1 MRLLTSTA
9 VLSCACAAVLSGAV
23 AGAPVAKPR
32 LVSNRPVETG
42 ASWIGVVSA
51 SRRPVVTARLGRRAQ
66 AVTVRRL
73 RPGRYQLRTIFRQAG
88 RWALWAGRQRF
99 GIVRVRLAP
108 LRLTNAMDVVVETS
122 GSLLVSD
129 FSDRVFR
136 LAGDRLT
143 LVAGSGRPGHSGD
156 GGPALRA
163 AIGFPVEIAADPRG
177 GFGIVHGERW
187 IRHVDRAGTISTV
200 AEFEQPTALAYD
212 SAGNLWVSELLGGV
226 KRRDVATGA
235 VTTYPGF
242 NRPHGLAVAADG
254 TVYVADTFNNR
265 VQRISRGGSISTLAD
280 GMNQPNDVALG
291 PDGNVYS
298 TDWGNNRIVR
308 ITPAGVATRIADSPQ
323 PSSVAVGADGT
334 VFVTEDR
341 RGAVRRIT
349 VANLAAFK
357 PATAATAW
365 TGTLVSK
372 RRPGAVTARNG
383 ITTQAV
389 AVRRAA
395 GNRYRLRA
403 VFPFSG
409 RWQLFAG
416 RRRLGLVSVRPEPAL
431 ASALPTAQAFRL
443 CGGTG
448 PPYPQYALSRDPASG
463 ALWASCRQQA
473 RLHRISPASGETR
486 AILRLTSTPY
496 AIAAGLGAVWS
507 AERGPVVNRIDL
519 RTGRGATAVSGGG
532 FSYIWTAA
540 GSVWAADDEASALMR
555 YDPAG
560 RRVVATIPT
569 GNGTSALVEDA
580 GRLWIVNHRDG
591 TLQRIDPATNTSTA
605 LGRLP
610 GDAPERM
617 TYAEGSLW
625 VTGRGTDLLRVDPA
639 TGAVQATVDVGAGAI
654 DVAAAAHSIWV
665 AVPTDEADRQG
676 NPFLDRLLRVD
687 PATTAVVETL
697 RPTAPIVVNGLAST
711 GNALWI
717 ADTAG
722 GRLYRIEA
730 ST

>member
-23 AGAPVAKPR
+23 AGAPAAKPR

-42 ASWIGVVSA
+42 ARWIGVVSA
-51 SRRPVVTARLGRRAQ
+51 SRRPVVTARLGRRSQ
-66 AVTVRRL
+66 TVTVRRL
-73 RPGRYQLRTIFRQAG
+73 RPGRYQLRAIFRQAG
-88 RWALWAGRQRF
+88 RWVLWAARQRF
-99 GIVRVRLAP
+99 GTVLVRQAP
-108 LRLTNAMDVVVETS
+108 LRLTNAMDVVVEPS

-136 LAGDRLT
+136 LIGDRLT
-143 LVAGSGRPGHSGD
+143 LLAGNGRPGHTGD
-156 GGPALRA
+156 GGPAVRA
-163 AIGFPVEIAADPRG
+163 AIGFPVEIGVDPRG

-187 IRHVDRAGTISTV
+187 VRHIDPFGTITTV
-200 AEFEQPTALAYD
+200 AEFQQPTALAYD
-212 SAGNLWVSELLGGV
+212 SRGNLWVSELLGGV
-226 KRRDVATGA
+226 KRRDAATGA
-235 VTTYPGF
+235 VTTYAGF

-265 VQRISRGGSISTLAD
+265 IQRISPGGSVTTLAD
-280 GMNQPNDVALG
+280 GINQPNDVALG
-291 PDGNVYS
+291 PDGNIYS
-298 TDWGNNRIVR
+298 TEWGSSRILR
-308 ITPAGVATRIADSPQ
+308 FTPTGVATRIADSTR
-323 PSSVAVGADGT
+323 PSSVAVGADGM
-334 VFVTEDR
+334 VYVTEER
-341 RGAVRRIT
+341 RGAVRRIR
-349 VANLAAFK
+349 VASLAAFK
-357 PATAATAW
+357 PARAGTAW

-372 RRPGAVTARNG
+372 RRPGTVTARNG
-383 ITTQAV
+383 VTSQAV
-389 AVRRAA
+389 AVRR
-395 GNRYRLRA
+395 GGRNRYRLRA

-409 RWQLFAG
+409 RWQLLAS
-416 RRRLGLVSVRPEPAL
+416 RRRLGVVSVRPAPAL

-448 PPYPQYALSRDPASG
+448 PPYPQYALSRDPGTG

-486 AILRLTSTPY
+486 AILRLTSTPFS
-496 AIAAGLGAVWS
+496 IAAGLGAVWS
-507 AERGPVVNRIDL
+507 AERSPVVSRIDM
-519 RTGRGATAVSGGG
+519 RTGRSGTAVTGGG
-532 FSYIWTAA
+532 FAYIWTAA
-540 GSVWAADDEASALMR
+540 GSVWAADDDASALLR

-560 RRVVATIPT
+560 RRVVATVPT

-591 TLQRIDPATNTSTA
+591 TLQRIDPATNTSSA

-617 TYAEGSLW
+617 TYAGGSLW
-625 VTGRGTDLLRVDPA
+625 VTGRGTDVLRVDPA
-639 TGAVQATVDVGAGAI
+639 TGAVQATMDVGAGAI

-697 RPTAPIVVNGLAST
+697 RPTTPIVVNGLAST
-711 GNALWI
+711 GDALWI

-722 GRLYRIEA
+722 GRLYRI
-730 ST
+730 SR

>member
-9 VLSCACAAVLSGAV
+9 VLSCACAAVLSGV
-23 AGAPVAKPR
+23 VSGAPVAKPR

-42 ASWIGVVSA
+42 ARWIGVVSA
-51 SRRPVVTARLGRRAQ
+51 SRRPVVTARLGRRSQ

-73 RPGRYQLRTIFRQAG
+73 RPGRYQLRAIFREAG
-88 RWALWAGRQRF
+88 RWALWAGGQRF
-99 GIVRVRLAP
+99 GTVLVRQAP
-108 LRLTNAMDVVVETS
+108 LRLTNAMDVVVEPS

-136 LAGDRLT
+136 LNGDRLT
-143 LVAGSGRPGHSGD
+143 LVAGNGRPGHTGD
-156 GGPALRA
+156 GGPAVRA
-163 AIGFPVEIAADPRG
+163 AIGFPVEIAVDPRG

-187 IRHVDRAGTISTV
+187 IRHVDRSGTITTV
-200 AEFEQPTALAYD
+200 AEFQQPTALAYD
-212 SAGNLWVSELLGGV
+212 SGGNLWVSELLGGV
-226 KRRDVATGA
+226 KRRDAATGA
-235 VTTYPGF
+235 VTAYPGF

-265 VQRISRGGSISTLAD
+265 VQRISPNGAVSTLASGID
-280 GMNQPNDVALG
+280 QPNDVALG
-291 PDGNVYS
+291 PDGSIYS
-298 TDWGNNRIVR
+298 TDWGNGRILR
-308 ITPAGVATRIADSPQ
+308 ITRAGVATSIANSPQ

-334 VFVTEDR
+334 VYVAEQR

-349 VANLAAFK
+349 VASLVAFK
-357 PATAATAW
+357 PARAGTAW

-372 RRPGAVTARNG
+372 RRPGTVIARNG
-383 ITTQAV
+383 VTTHPV
-389 AVRRAA
+389 AVRRT
-395 GNRYRLRA
+395 GRNRYRVRA

-409 RWQLFAG
+409 RWQILAG
-416 RRRLGLVSVRPEPAL
+416 RRRVGVVSVRPGAAL
-431 ASALPTAQAFRL
+431 ISALPTAQAFRL

-496 AIAAGLGAVWS
+496 SIAAGLGAVWS
-507 AERGPVVNRIDL
+507 AERGPIVYRIDI
-519 RTGRGATAVSGGG
+519 RTGRGTTAVSGGG

-540 GSVWAADDEASALMR
+540 GSVWAADDEASALIR
-555 YDPAG
+555 CDPSG
-560 RRVVATIPT
+560 RRVLATIPT

-580 GRLWIVNHRDG
+580 GRLWIVSHRDG
-591 TLQRIDPATNTSTA
+591 TLQRIDPATNTSTT

-639 TGAVQATVDVGAGAI
+639 TGAVQATIDVGAGAI
-654 DVAAAAHSIWV
+654 DVAAAAHSVWV

-687 PATTAVVETL
+687 PVTARIVETL
-697 RPTAPIVVNGLAST
+697 RPTAPVVVNGFAST

-722 GRLYRIEA
+722 GRLYRV
-730 ST
+730 TR

>member
-1 MRLLTSTA
+1 
-9 VLSCACAAVLSGAV
+9 
-23 AGAPVAKPR
+23 
-32 LVSNRPVETG
+32 VSNRPVETG
-42 ASWIGVVSA
+42 AWWIGVVSA
-51 SRRPVVTARLGRRAQ
+51 SRRPVVTARLGRRSQ

-73 RPGRYQLRTIFRQAG
+73 RPGRYQLRATFRQAG

-99 GIVRVRLAP
+99 GTVLVRQAP
-108 LRLTNAMDVVVETS
+108 LRLTNAMDVVVEPS

-129 FSDRVFR
+129 FSDHVFR
-136 LAGDRLT
+136 LDGDRLT
-143 LVAGSGRPGHSGD
+143 LVAGNGQPGRSGD
-156 GGPALRA
+156 GGPAVRA
-163 AIGFPVEIAADPRG
+163 AIGFPVEIAVDPRG

-187 IRHVDRAGTISTV
+187 VRHVDPAGRITTV
-200 AEFEQPTALAYD
+200 SEFQQPTALAYD
-212 SAGNLWVSELLGGV
+212 ATGNLWVSELLGGV

-235 VTTYPGF
+235 ITTYTGF
-242 NRPHGLAVAADG
+242 SRPHGLAVAADG

-265 VQRISRGGSISTLAD
+265 VRRISPGGSVSTLAE

-291 PDGNVYS
+291 PDGNIYS
-298 TDWGNNRIVR
+298 TDWGNGRILR
-308 ITPAGVATRIADSPQ
+308 ITPAGVATSIAASPQ

-334 VFVTEDR
+334 VYVTEQR

-349 VANLAAFK
+349 VASLAAFK
-357 PATAATAW
+357 PARAGTAW

-372 RRPGAVTARNG
+372 QRLGTVTARNG
-383 ITTQAV
+383 VTTQAV
-389 AVRRAA
+389 AVRRA
-395 GNRYRLRA
+395 GRNRYRLRA

-409 RWQLFAG
+409 RWQLSAT
-416 RRRLGLVSVRPEPAL
+416 RRRLGVVTVRPTPPL
-431 ASALPTAQAFRL
+431 VSALPTAQAFRL

-448 PPYPQYALSRDPASG
+448 PPYPQYALSRDPGTG
-463 ALWASCRQQA
+463 ALWAACRQQA
-473 RLHRISPASGETR
+473 RLHRISPATGETR

-496 AIAAGLGAVWS
+496 SIAAGLGAVWS

-519 RTGRGATAVSGGG
+519 RTGRGTTAVSGGG

-540 GSVWAADDEASALMR
+540 GSVWAADDEAGALMR
-555 YDPAG
+555 YDPSG

-569 GNGTSALVEDA
+569 GNGASALAEGA
-580 GRLWIVNHRDG
+580 GRIWIVNHRDG
-591 TLQRIDPATNTSTA
+591 TLQRIEPATNASTA

-617 TYAEGSLW
+617 TYAEASLW

-639 TGAVQATVDVGAGAI
+639 TGAVQATIDVGAGAI

-665 AVPTDEADRQG
+665 AVPTAEADRQG

-687 PATTAVVETL
+687 PATAAVVETL

-722 GRLYRIEA
+722 GRLYRV
-730 ST
+730 SR

>member
-23 AGAPVAKPR
+23 AGAPVTKPR

-42 ASWIGVVSA
+42 ARWIGVVSA

-66 AVTVRRL
+66 AVAVRRL
-73 RPGRYQLRTIFRQAG
+73 RPGRYQLRAIFRQAG
-88 RWALWAGRQRF
+88 RWTLWAGGQRF
-99 GIVRVRLAP
+99 GTVLVRQAA
-108 LRLTNAMDVVVETS
+108 LRLTNAMDVVVEPS

-136 LAGDRLT
+136 LNGERLT
-143 LVAGSGRPGHSGD
+143 LVAGNGRPGHSGD
-156 GGPALRA
+156 GGPAVRA
-163 AIGFPVEIAADPRG
+163 AIGFPVEIAVDPRG

-187 IRHVDRAGTISTV
+187 IRHVDPAGRISTV

-212 SAGNLWVSELLGGV
+212 SAGNLYVSELLGGV
-226 KRRDVATGA
+226 NRRDAVTGA
-235 VTTYPGF
+235 VTTYSGF

-265 VQRISRGGSISTLAD
+265 VQRISPGGSVSTLAD
-280 GMNQPNDVALG
+280 GINQPNDVALG
-291 PDGNVYS
+291 PDGNIYS
-298 TDWGNNRIVR
+298 TEWGSSRILR
-308 ITPAGVATRIADSPQ
+308 ITPAGVATRIAD
-323 PSSVAVGADGT
+323 
-334 VFVTEDR
+334 
-341 RGAVRRIT
+341 IT
-349 VANLAAFK
+349 VAYLAAFN
-357 PATAATAW
+357 PARAGTAW
-365 TGTLVSK
+365 TGILASK
-372 RRPGAVTARNG
+372 RRPGTVAARNG
-383 ITTQAV
+383 VTTQAV
-389 AVRRAA
+389 FVRRA
-395 GNRYRLRA
+395 GRNRYRLRA

-409 RWQLFAG
+409 RWQLLAG
-416 RRRLGLVSVRPEPAL
+416 RRRLGVVSVRPAPAL
-431 ASALPTAQAFRL
+431 VSALPTAQAFQL

-473 RLHRISPASGETR
+473 RLHRLSPASGETR

-496 AIAAGLGAVWS
+496 SIAAGLGAVWS
-507 AERGPVVNRIDL
+507 AERGPVVSRIDT
-519 RTGRGATAVSGGG
+519 RTGRAATAVTGGG
-532 FSYIWTAA
+532 FAYIWTAA
-540 GSVWAADDEASALMR
+540 GSVWAADDEASALLR

-569 GNGTSALVEDA
+569 GNGTSALAEDA

-591 TLQRIDPATNTSTA
+591 TLQRIDPAVNTSTA

-639 TGAVQATVDVGAGAI
+639 TGAVRATIEVGAGAI

-687 PATTAVVETL
+687 PATNAVVETL
-697 RPTAPIVVNGLAST
+697 RPTARIVVNGLVST

-722 GRLYRIEA
+722 GRLYRI
-730 ST
+730 SR

>member
-23 AGAPVAKPR
+23 AGAPAAKPR

-42 ASWIGVVSA
+42 ARWIGVVSA
-51 SRRPVVTARLGRRAQ
+51 SRRPVVTARLGRRSQ
-66 AVTVRRL
+66 TVTVRRF
-73 RPGRYQLRTIFRQAG
+73 RSGRYQLRAIFRQAG
-88 RWALWAGRQRF
+88 RWALWAARQRF
-99 GIVRVRLAP
+99 GSVLVRQAS
-108 LRLTNAMDVVVETS
+108 LRLTNAMDVVVEPS
-122 GSLLVSD
+122 GSMLVSD

-136 LAGDRLT
+136 LNGDRLT
-143 LVAGSGRPGHSGD
+143 LLAGNGRPGHTGD
-156 GGPALRA
+156 GGPAVRA
-163 AIGFPVEIAADPRG
+163 AIGFPVEIAVDPRG
-177 GFGIVHGERW
+177 GFGIVHGEQW
-187 IRHVDRAGTISTV
+187 VRHVDPSGTISTV
-200 AEFEQPTALAYD
+200 AEFQQPTALAYD
-212 SAGNLWVSELLGGV
+212 SAGNLFVSELLGGV
-226 KRRDVATGA
+226 KRRDAATGA
-235 VTTYPGF
+235 VTTYAGF

-265 VQRISRGGSISTLAD
+265 VQRISPGGSVTTLAD
-280 GMNQPNDVALG
+280 GINQPNDVALG
-291 PDGNVYS
+291 PDGNIYA
-298 TDWGNNRIVR
+298 TEWGSSRILR
-308 ITPAGVATRIADSPQ
+308 ITPTGVATRIADSQ
-323 PSSVAVGADGT
+323 RPSSVAVGGDGT
-334 VFVTEDR
+334 VYVTEER

-357 PATAATAW
+357 PARAGAAW

-372 RRPGAVTARNG
+372 RRPGTVTARNG
-383 ITTQAV
+383 VTTQAV
-389 AVRRAA
+389 AVWHGGR
-395 GNRYRLRA
+395 NRYRLRT

-409 RWQLFAG
+409 RWQLLAG
-416 RRRLGLVSVRPEPAL
+416 RRRLGVVSVRPEPAL

-448 PPYPQYALSRDPASG
+448 SPYPQYALSRDPGTG

-507 AERGPVVNRIDL
+507 AERGPIVNRIDL

-555 YDPAG
+555 YDPSG

-569 GNGTSALVEDA
+569 GSGTSALAEDA
-580 GRLWIVNHRDG
+580 GRIWIVNHRDG

-610 GDAPERM
+610 GEAPERM

-625 VTGRGTDLLRVDPA
+625 VTGRGTDLLCADPA
-639 TGAVQATVDVGAGAI
+639 TGAIQATIDVGAGAI

-687 PATTAVVETL
+687 PATKAVVETL
-697 RPTAPIVVNGLAST
+697 RPTARIVVNGLAST

-722 GRLYRIEA
+722 GRLYRV
-730 ST
+730 TR